1 MVRAA
6 ISLVMFGLISLGSSV
21 SAFEQ
26 VGQNGPN
33 QNDTKGFKEV
43 LTVRCPLDQD
53 GFGRKVGSVVFS
65 PDSKRIVCNYGGDV
79 RVWDVATGRETLSI
93 KVHSIR
99 GGMSRIAF
107 SPDGKP
113 IAGAGS
119 ANDGGRGPS
128 KGLLMVWDA
137 ENGKPIMQQSTRF
150 AISAPGHFA
159 ARIQGNCQGGQ
170 CGTR

>member
-1 MVRAA
+1 MLRFVLKQVL
-6 ISLVMFGLISLGSSV
+6 LVLALFGLSTV
-21 SAFEQ
+21 AFAQ
-26 VGQNGPN
+26 AGQNAPN